1 MFIENLIKLGF
12 TEKEAQVYLMLL
24 RTGPTPASTLAQ
36 RVQMKRVSI
45 YTILEALCGKGVVSY
60 EQTEMGRR
68 YIPHDPECIYEQLE
82 QERAGL
88 QAKLSVARICVEA
101 LQAPQYYRQLN
112 GQRVYFFKGEKS
124 IYRALELYIETGRD
138 VHYLMPLSLEEVK
151 ADEVMGK
158 ALFDSHARGVNWIL
172 YAPSEITP
180 KLKGK
185 WKGFPF
191 VEINTLPQKGH
202 LFVQGDRVF
211 FLSKTN
217 PELELMLI
225 IDPSYAKLI
234 TQVVF
239 NGASSNKQKP
249 RPRTLQEVQQSAQT
263 SLL

>member
-12 TEKEAQVYLMLL
+12 TEKEAQVYLMLF

-68 YIPHDPECIYEQLE
+68 YIPHDPECLYEQLE
-82 QERAGL
+82 REKAGI
-88 QAKLSVARICVEA
+88 QAKLSVAKNCVEA
-101 LQAPQYYRQLN
+101 LQAPQYYRQIN

-124 IYRALELYIETGRD
+124 ICRALEIYLETGKD
-138 VHYLMPLSLEEVK
+138 VHYLIPLSLEEIK
-151 ADEVMGK
+151 TDEVMEK
-158 ALFDSHARGVNWIL
+158 VILNAHSRNMKWTL
-172 YAPSEITP
+172 YAPSEITA
-180 KLKGK
+180 KLREK
-185 WKGFPF
+185 WKDFPF

-217 PELELMLI
+217 SELELMLI
-225 IDPSYAKLI
+225 IDSNYAKLI
-234 TQVVF
+234 AQVIF
-239 NGASSNKQKP
+239 NGAGSNKQKSK
-249 RPRTLQEVQQSAQT
+249 PRTPQEVQQSAQT